1 MKKRMFI
8 FVGAVCALF
17 AGIAFV
23 GCANVCGNS
32 SADVL
37 RMNVGSFNIL
47 GGSAKDSAS
56 RERAEIGAEIVRARD
71 WDIFGAQEVCV
82 WQKPVYL
89 GNDGRFGV
97 VGRPCCTREE
107 DPKAW
112 ETWGNY
118 IYYKKSRFDV
128 LDSGHFWLSQ
138 TPEKASKGWTE
149 KQYRICNW
157 GKFRDKKSRREFFFF
172 TLHQGLTADA
182 RLEMAKLARAKVEE
196 IAGRDAAVIITG
208 DFNATRDEASIAA
221 IESGG
226 LLANSEKRSKT
237 PPSGENGTYVEAN
250 WNRALC
256 DSSDPAT
263 LKLDYI
269 FVSKPVEVLS
279 CGVLADNRNGHYPS
293 DHRPIMAVVEIGK

>member
-1 MKKRMFI
+1 M
-8 FVGAVCALF
+8 
-17 AGIAFV
+17 
-23 GCANVCGNS
+23 
-32 SADVL
+32 
-37 RMNVGSFNIL
+37 
-47 GGSAKDSAS
+47 
-56 RERAEIGAEIVRARD
+56 
-71 WDIFGAQEVCV
+71 
-82 WQKPVYL
+82 
-89 GNDGRFGV
+89 
-97 VGRPCCTREE
+97 REE

-128 LDSGHFWLSQ
+128 LDSGPFWLSQ
-138 TPEKASKGWTE
+138 TPDRASKGWTE

-182 RLEMAKLARAKVEE
+182 RLEMAKLVRAKVEA

-221 IESGG
+221 IENGG

-237 PPSGENGTYVEAN
+237 PQSGENGTSVEAN

-269 FVSKPVEVLS
+269 FVSKSVEVLS

>member
-1 MKKRMFI
+1 M
-8 FVGAVCALF
+8 GALCALF
-17 AGIAFV
+17 ATIAV
-23 GCANVCGNS
+23 AGCSNICGNS
-32 SADVL
+32 SDDTL
-37 RMNVGSFNIL
+37 QMNVGSFNIL
-47 GGSAKDSAS
+47 GGNAKDAAS
-56 RERAEIGAEIVRARD
+56 RERAEIGAEIVRKHD
-71 WDIFGAQEVCV
+71 WDIFGTQEVCT
-82 WQKPVYL
+82 WQKPAYL

-107 DPKAW
+107 DPKGQ
-112 ETWGNY
+112 TWGNY

-138 TPEKASKGWTE
+138 TPDKASKGWTE

-157 GKFRDKKSRREFFFF
+157 GKFRDKKSGREFFFF

-182 RLEMAKLARAKVEE
+182 RLEMAKLVRAKAEE

-221 IESGG
+221 VESGG
-226 LLANSEKRSKT
+226 FLSNSEKLSQTR
-237 PPSGENGTYVEAN
+237 PSGEKGTYVKAN

-263 LKLDYI
+263 VKLDYI
-269 FVSKPVEVLS
+269 FVSKPVKVLS
-279 CGVLADNRNGHYPS
+279 CSVLADNQKGHYPS
-293 DHRPIMAVVEIGK
+293 DHRPIMAVVKILK